1 MNVPSLLRVPLSS
14 FATNIGQSR
23 NPLCSICNQ
32 PVPLEAAKTQEQG
45 LAVHEE
51 CYLLKLKLESSATSG
66 S

>member
-1 MNVPSLLRVPLSS
+1 MNAPSLLRIPLNR
-14 FATNIGQSR
+14 FATSNEQSR

-32 PVPLEAAKTQEQG
+32 PVPLEAAKTQEEG

-51 CYLLKLKLESSATSG
+51 CYLLKLKLESSANSG